1 MFLFG
6 GFAYGLIEVLWRGY
20 SHWSMV
26 IAGGLS
32 FLAFSV
38 ICRMELPLLYKCIM
52 GSLTVTAVELVFGLI
67 VNRWLGLGVWDYS
80 EIHFNLFGQ
89 ICLLFSVLWGFLSLL
104 AVPLSGAV
112 SNLLDKNIKKGK
124 AFYELSSQSLGRD
137 RS

>member
-38 ICRMELPLLYKCIM
+38 ICRMELPLLYMCIM